1 MNKKILIQSILIFT
15 IIIVIAST
23 YFIYFYDKKKIEED
37 NKIEINAENNSIK
50 DDNRIESMRYFS
62 EDNFVNTYLI
72 LSDYGQIN
80 QSNPNIIY
88 MEKVTAEINMVDSAT
103 IYINSDFAEYHNQ
116 TYETDFEKN
125 VIVKYLEHLLNSEKM
140 NLSFENNKATVSEN
154 VIYNNL
160 DTNLKAD
167 RIEVDL
173 ITKNSRIFMN
183 DNNEKVMI
191 NSKW

>member
-1 MNKKILIQSILIFT
+1 
-15 IIIVIAST
+15 
-23 YFIYFYDKKKIEED
+23 
-37 NKIEINAENNSIK
+37 
-50 DDNRIESMRYFS
+50 
-62 EDNFVNTYLI
+62 
-72 LSDYGQIN
+72 
-80 QSNPNIIY
+80 
-88 MEKVTAEINMVDSAT
+88 
-103 IYINSDFAEYHNQ
+103 
-116 TYETDFEKN
+116 
-125 VIVKYLEHLLNSEKM
+125 M

>member
-1 MNKKILIQSILIFT
+1 
-15 IIIVIAST
+15 
-23 YFIYFYDKKKIEED
+23 
-37 NKIEINAENNSIK
+37 
-50 DDNRIESMRYFS
+50 
-62 EDNFVNTYLI
+62 
-72 LSDYGQIN
+72 
-80 QSNPNIIY
+80 
-88 MEKVTAEINMVDSAT
+88 MVDSAT

-125 VIVKYLEHLLNSEKM
+125 VIVRYLEHLLNSEKM

-160 DTNLKAD
+160 DTNLKSD